1 MADTHSCIICKKNR
15 AGRFTRRNSGA
26 SGAWTKG
33 SLPAWHCWACLPKGQ
48 GRGESEEEAVT
59 VTLPAKALAPV
70 SPKMLLLDRKE
81 GMDRIS
87 PLQLEVSELGIS
99 LLTPTDYDSADAI
112 LGKIQTARKWWKS
125 KLYGTKT
132 QPGPIPSIK
141 SGLDMLY
148 ALNNEV
154 DHPLAALEDGI
165 KGRMKEYVR
174 RKLLI
179 EQQAERERLEAE
191 QEAARQLEAAAAKEA
206 AARTPAQ
213 KAKAAAMME
222 EAEEAYIETLTPVS
236 EPVVVAN
243 STTRVPKK
251 PVVKDM
257 LAFCKGISDGEIPTE
272 TIRLMPSVL
281 NQLFRDDAEMV
292 AGFPGVSIEDDIQIV
307 GR

>member
-70 SPKMLLLDRKE
+70 SPKAILLDRKE
-81 GMDRIS
+81 GMDKIQ
-87 PLQLEVSELGIS
+87 PLQLEVSKLS
-99 LLTPTDYDSADAI
+99 ATLSTPEEYEIADI
-112 LGKIQTARKWWKS
+112 YLGKIQSTRKWWKS
-125 KLYGTKT
+125 KLYGTKAL
-132 QPGPIPSIK
+132 PGPIPSIK

-154 DHPLAALEDGI
+154 DHPLAALEEGI

-174 RKLLI
+174 RKLLMEQKQERDRI
-179 EQQAERERLEAE
+179 EME
-191 QEAARQLEAAAAKEA
+191 QRAARELEEAAAKEA
-206 AARTPAQ
+206 AAKTPAQ
-213 KAKAAAMME
+213 KAKAAVAVA
-222 EAEEAYIETLTPVS
+222 EAEEAYIETLTPVT
-236 EPVVVAN
+236 EQQVVAN

-251 PVVKDM
+251 PVVKDL